1 MLGAREDTQASHTV
15 GCEFILGQHA
25 FDGVLNDT
33 CRAFGAEIF
42 ELSFFQTA
50 WETAVAVV
58 YFVSFFITSHDKF
71 ASVNDDNV
79 IAIVNVRRVSRLVF
93 ASEIFGDFS
102 R

>member
-1 MLGAREDTQASHTV
+1 MLGTREYTQASHTA
-15 GCEFILGQHA
+15 GCEFILGQHT

-79 IAIVNVRRVSRLVF
+79 IAVVNVRRVSWLVF
-93 ASEIFGDFS
+93 TSEVASNRG